1 MKQLIEDFLLKKI
14 FTEVPKLKPVKP
26 ESGWLMDKWRQ
37 DSIPQ
42 SNAASF
48 TNFKGDRKTASWVFD
63 KKRAK
68 ATEQFYAQSRGKKSN
83 ILV

>member
-1 MKQLIEDFLLKKI
+1 
-14 FTEVPKLKPVKP
+14 
-26 ESGWLMDKWRQ
+26 MDKWRQ